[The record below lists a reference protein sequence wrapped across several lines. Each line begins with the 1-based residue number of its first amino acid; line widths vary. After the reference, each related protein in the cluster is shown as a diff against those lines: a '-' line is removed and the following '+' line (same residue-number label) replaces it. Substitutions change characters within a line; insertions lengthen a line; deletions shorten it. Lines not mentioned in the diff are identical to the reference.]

1 MCNLMTPP
9 RGSPLRA
16 PRSWGLHHRL
26 LHEVASRLKTRNI
39 IFRFGSFSGSLLILK
54 TVRAE
59 LYLNL
64 TGLPVGIDDT
74 SHRGYRLNRLQRV
87 AGRTDCRAESGQS
100 KGAFA
105 NGTKWPMI
113 EVTVGREHDFTV
125 CFRRNLHR
133 RLIVNSLDRTAETA
147 RRERRQF
154 ALWSTLLCVL
164 VGIAYWPVQSFDFV
178 NWDDTWYVLRNP
190 YLGSWELSN
199 LKAIATDVINR
210 NYAPLTIF
218 AYLVEHTFFGL
229 EPAGYHIFN
238 VFLHAVN
245 SVLVFVLVSQVS
257 RNRAA
262 GWMTAAMF
270 AVHPVQIESVAW
282 VSSMKGLLCGTF
294 ILAHLICRLRPER
307 TPRQDVWGF
316 VFFLLALFS
325 KALTI
330 VVPAIVLLYDML
342 ICKRKFK
349 EALAGQF
356 ATGMLSVWL
365 LVTTMSAQGT
375 TLGGIRSHLI
385 LSKLEILGVDS
396 IILWRYV
403 GMLLWPSGLSV
414 LYNPPVSG
422 IAGQVIV
429 ATLAWG
435 VFGAVVWKLRR
446 VTPLL
451 VLAAASWLI
460 LLLPVLNLTP
470 LTTLMNDRYLYM
482 PAIPFFAAVSC
493 GLCFLWRELL
503 ASGPAVKQQTTWL
516 RGCRLQHARATVPIA
531 AVIALLIATRQHLPV
546 WENDRAL
553 WEHTMTRVPEL
564 PIVRIQYAMML
575 HQAGEDRSAISVL
588 EETLARYKPDAID
601 RERITA
607 KISAWHREDA
617 DAGGT
622 REWIVRESLL
632 RPEPDQPAR

>member
-1 MCNLMTPP
+1 MLVSCPGYGP
-9 RGSPLRA
+9 ES
-16 PRSWGLHHRL
+16 
-26 LHEVASRLKTRNI
+26 E
-39 IFRFGSFSGSLLILK
+39 
-54 TVRAE
+54 TVQAE
-59 LYLNL
+59 FYLNL
-64 TGLPVGIDDT
+64 SHLLDGIFDT
-74 SHRGYRLNRLQRV
+74 SACRFHLNRLRQM
-87 AGRTDCRAESGQS
+87 TDPADFQAESGQ
-100 KGAFA
+100 GEEAIA
-105 NGTKWPMI
+105 NGTKWSRNRP
-113 EVTVGREHDFTV
+113 TAGRTARFTV
-125 CFRRNLHR
+125 CFGRKLIW
-133 RLIVNSLDRTAETA
+133 RLIVNSLDRTTAETTRA
-147 RRERRQF
+147 GQRQF
-154 ALWSTLLCVL
+154 VLASLLLGVL

-190 YLGSWELSN
+190 YLGSWEFSN

-218 AYLVEHTFFGL
+218 TYLVEHTLFGI

-238 VFLHAVN
+238 VLLHVVN
-245 SVLVFVLVSQVS
+245 SVLVFALVSQLS
-257 RNRAA
+257 KNRAA

-294 ILAHLICRLRPER
+294 ILAHLVCRLRPER

-325 KALTI
+325 KALTV
-330 VVPAIVLLYDML
+330 VVPAIVLLYDIL
-342 ICKRKFK
+342 VCKRKFK
-349 EALAGQF
+349 EALIGQF

-375 TLGGIRSHLI
+375 TLGGIRSHLV

-429 ATLAWG
+429 ATVAWG
-435 VFGAVVWKLRR
+435 VTGAAVWKLRN
-446 VTPLL
+446 VAPLL

-482 PAIPFFAAVSC
+482 PAIPFFAAASC
-493 GLCFLWRELL
+493 GLCFLWKELL
-503 ASGPAVKQQTTWL
+503 AAGPMLGNKTTFQPGDRIRHAWL
-516 RGCRLQHARATVPIA
+516 TIPTA
-531 AVIALLIATRQHLPV
+531 AVLALLIATRQHLPV

-575 HQAGEDRSAISVL
+575 HTAGEDDSAVSIL
-588 EETLARYKPDAID
+588 EETLTRYKPDSID

-607 KISAWHREDA
+607 KISAWHRDDS

-622 REWIVRESLL
+622 REWVVRESLL
-632 RPEPDQPAR
+632 RPQPGQSAR

>member
-1 MCNLMTPP
+1 
-9 RGSPLRA
+9 
-16 PRSWGLHHRL
+16 
-26 LHEVASRLKTRNI
+26 VK
-39 IFRFGSFSGSLLILK
+39 
-54 TVRAE
+54 
-59 LYLNL
+59 
-64 TGLPVGIDDT
+64 
-74 SHRGYRLNRLQRV
+74 
-87 AGRTDCRAESGQS
+87 
-100 KGAFA
+100 
-105 NGTKWPMI
+105 
-113 EVTVGREHDFTV
+113 
-125 CFRRNLHR
+125 
-133 RLIVNSLDRTAETA
+133 SLDRTAETDC
-147 RRERRQF
+147 RERLQF
-154 ALWSTLLCVL
+154 TLWSTLLCVL

-190 YLGSWELSN
+190 YLGSWELAN

-218 AYLVEHTFFGL
+218 TYLVEHTFFGL

-238 VFLHAVN
+238 VLLHAVN
-245 SVLVFVLVSQVS
+245 AVLVFTLISQVTK
-257 RNRAA
+257 NRAA
-262 GWMTAAMF
+262 GWMTAAIF

-294 ILAHLICRLRPER
+294 ILAHLICRLSPER

-325 KALTI
+325 KALTV

-342 ICKRKFK
+342 VCKRKFK
-349 EALAGQF
+349 EALIGQF

-375 TLGGIRSHLI
+375 TLGGIRSHLA

-403 GMLLWPSGLSV
+403 GMLLWPDGLSV

-422 IAGQVIV
+422 IAGQVIFG
-429 ATLAWG
+429 TLAWS
-435 VFGAVVWKLRR
+435 VFGSIVWKLRR
-446 VTPLL
+446 VSPLL
-451 VLAAASWLI
+451 VLAAATWMI

-493 GLCFLWRELL
+493 GLCFLWKELL
-503 ASGPAVKQQTTWL
+503 VAGQVLRKQSSSQSEGRVRHAWL
-516 RGCRLQHARATVPIA
+516 TIPIGA
-531 AVIALLIATRQHLPV
+531 IFALLIATRQHLPV
-546 WENDRAL
+546 WANDRAL

-575 HQAGEDRSAISVL
+575 HQAGEDGSAISIL
-588 EETLARYKPDAID
+588 EETLTRYKPDSID
-601 RERITA
+601 RERITT
-607 KISAWHREDA
+607 KIAAWHRQDSE
-617 DAGGT
+617 AGGT
-622 REWIVRESLL
+622 REWVIRESMV
-632 RPEPDQPAR
+632 RPELPHAGR

>member
-1 MCNLMTPP
+1 
-9 RGSPLRA
+9 
-16 PRSWGLHHRL
+16 
-26 LHEVASRLKTRNI
+26 VA
-39 IFRFGSFSGSLLILK
+39 
-54 TVRAE
+54 
-59 LYLNL
+59 
-64 TGLPVGIDDT
+64 D
-74 SHRGYRLNRLQRV
+74 
-87 AGRTDCRAESGQS
+87 RTDCRAEFGQS
-100 KGAFA
+100 KEALA
-105 NGTKWPMI
+105 NGVKSPRI
-113 EVTVGREHDFTV
+113 GATVGRDGDFNV
-125 CFRRNLHR
+125 CFRRTLQR
-133 RLIVNSLDRTAETA
+133 RLTVNSLDRKTAETT
-147 RRERRQF
+147 RGNRRQF
-154 ALWSTLLCVL
+154 VLGSLLLGVL

-218 AYLVEHTFFGL
+218 TYLVEHTLFGI

-238 VFLHAVN
+238 VILHAVN
-245 SVLVFVLVSQVS
+245 SVLVFALISQLTK
-257 RNRAA
+257 NRAA
-262 GWMTAAMF
+262 GWMTAAIF

-294 ILAHLICRLRPER
+294 ILAHLVCRLRTER

-325 KALTI
+325 KALTV

-342 ICKRKFK
+342 VCKRKFK

-375 TLGGIRSHLI
+375 TLGGIRSHLV

-414 LYNPPVSG
+414 LYNPPVSD
-422 IAGQVIV
+422 IAGQVIA

-435 VFGAVVWKLRR
+435 LIGAAVWKLRN
-446 VTPLL
+446 VAPLV

-482 PAIPFFAAVSC
+482 PAIPFFAAASC
-493 GLCFLWRELL
+493 GLCFLWKQLL
-503 ASGPAVKQQTTWL
+503 AAGPSLTRRSLSEPGNRFQHVWL
-516 RGCRLQHARATVPIA
+516 TVPLG
-531 AVIALLIATRQHLPV
+531 AVLALLLATRQHLPV

-553 WEHTMTRVPEL
+553 WEHTMSRVPEL

-575 HQAGEDRSAISVL
+575 HEAGEDASAISIL
-588 EETLARYKPDAID
+588 EETLTRHEPDDID
-601 RERITA
+601 RERITT
-607 KISAWHREDA
+607 KIAAWRGNDS

-622 REWIVRESLL
+622 REWVIRESTI
-632 RPEPDQPAR
+632 RPESHQLAK

>member
-1 MCNLMTPP
+1 M
-9 RGSPLRA
+9 
-16 PRSWGLHHRL
+16 
-26 LHEVASRLKTRNI
+26 
-39 IFRFGSFSGSLLILK
+39 
-54 TVRAE
+54 
-59 LYLNL
+59 
-64 TGLPVGIDDT
+64 
-74 SHRGYRLNRLQRV
+74 
-87 AGRTDCRAESGQS
+87 AGRFDCQAESGQS
-100 KGAFA
+100 KEALA
-105 NGTKWPMI
+105 NGVKSPQI
-113 EVTVGREHDFTV
+113 GVTVGHDGDFSV
-125 CFRRNLHR
+125 CFGRKLTW
-133 RLIVNSLDRTAETA
+133 RLTVNSLHRTPETA
-147 RRERRQF
+147 HRARGQF

-164 VGIAYWPVQSFDFV
+164 VGIAYWPVHSFDFV

-218 AYLVEHTFFGL
+218 TYLVEHTLFGT

-238 VFLHAVN
+238 VLLHAVN
-245 SVLVFVLVSQVS
+245 SVLVFALISQVTK
-257 RNRAA
+257 NRAA

-325 KALTI
+325 KALTV

-342 ICKRKFK
+342 VCKRKFK

-403 GMLLWPSGLSV
+403 GMLFWPSGLSV

-422 IAGQVIV
+422 IAVQVLA

-435 VFGAVVWKLRR
+435 VFGVVVWRLRKIA
-446 VTPLL
+446 PLL
-451 VLAAASWLI
+451 ILAAASWLI

-493 GLCFLWRELL
+493 GLCFLWKKLL
-503 ASGPAVKQQTTWL
+503 ATGRALRKQTAWL
-516 RGCRLQHARATVPIA
+516 RGDRLQHAWATVPIG
-531 AVIALLIATRQHLPV
+531 AVFALLIATRQHLPV
-546 WENDRAL
+546 WENDRSL
-553 WEHTMTRVPEL
+553 WEHSMTRVPEL

-588 EETLARYKPDAID
+588 EKTLARYKPDAID
-601 RERITA
+601 RERITV
-607 KISAWHREDA
+607 KISAWHREDS
-617 DAGGT
+617 DAGDT
-622 REWIVRESLL
+622 REWVVRESLL
-632 RPEPDQPAR
+632 RSEPDQPAR